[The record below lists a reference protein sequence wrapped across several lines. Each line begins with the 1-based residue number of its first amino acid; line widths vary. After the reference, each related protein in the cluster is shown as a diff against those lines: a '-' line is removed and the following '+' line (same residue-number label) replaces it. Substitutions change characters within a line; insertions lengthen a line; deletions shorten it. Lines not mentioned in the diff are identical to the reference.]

1 MIIILRSCL
10 RICGG
15 AKTIDCCGFKKK
27 RAQNIRDRVY
37 ESLKK
42 DLNKEDLDH
51 FDVNMEEDVILME
64 ERIIA
69 RYRRLL
75 EFKF

>member
-1 MIIILRSCL
+1 M
-10 RICGG
+10 
-15 AKTIDCCGFKKK
+15 
-27 RAQNIRDRVY
+27 
-37 ESLKK
+37 
-42 DLNKEDLDH
+42 EDLDH
-51 FDVNMEEDVILME
+51 FDINMEEDVILME